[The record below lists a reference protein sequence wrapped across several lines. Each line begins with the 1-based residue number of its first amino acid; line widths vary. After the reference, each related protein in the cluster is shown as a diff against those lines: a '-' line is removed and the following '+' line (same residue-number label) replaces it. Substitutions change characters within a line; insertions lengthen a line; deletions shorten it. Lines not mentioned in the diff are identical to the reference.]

1 MCKEHTYTH
10 GGTCKRVAIHTF
22 TRKKTME
29 DNEPHAHYHTSTMCE
44 KVGEKVKHVALL
56 CSAVCMRIIRLL
68 YMIVCIWRKSVVVA
82 AGAAVA
88 AAVKT
93 VVSLRYFIGSIAHI
107 IVICFVC
114 DLPSH
119 SFATTRVSLSL
130 WFWFVF
136 FSTTFFPPNSTCRL
150 LFFLRHVIFV

>member
-1 MCKEHTYTH
+1 
-10 GGTCKRVAIHTF
+10 
-22 TRKKTME
+22 ME

-68 YMIVCIWRKSVVVA
+68 YMIVCIWRKSVAVA

-130 WFWFVF
+130 SLVLVCIF
-136 FSTTFFPPNSTCRL
+136 FYHFFPPQFHLPSS
-150 LFFLRHVIFV
+150 FFPPSRHFCLDIVLKYTRAIS